1 MKIKQFLMAA
11 AALMLAVSC
20 GPDEPEPQPQPEFTP
35 ETWSVVGTNNEWNEK
50 TAPAMAYENEYYVAQ
65 DVEFAAGGQ
74 FKFVKDN
81 NWTVCR
87 TYRGEKPIL
96 AGYYYAVEH
105 LDGGANIVVK
115 EAGKY
120 DIYLNKATDTFY
132 LMADG
137 AVPADAQDGETIEA
151 APAAVATI
159 TYNQEEITE
168 SNIPFCV
175 TTANVVA
182 ASWAVVP
189 SELVDETYTAE
200 YVLSAE
206 GGIALEGEELNAEN
220 VALNYRNVTAG
231 TEYTIFLAYEDAEG
245 NKVLVTETVTT
256 PGSAAPKV
264 TLWDLAD
271 LGLTSFKGTNSSGV
285 YEFDSFN
292 EDESMNFWLKLEP
305 ADGVLAT
312 AEGVWYDG
320 YRDSEERS
328 VFGFIDDSLAGEWA
342 SIVAGSMCL
351 TTTDTEGV
359 YEMLIP
365 EGDPLIFEGYY
376 GNYSVSGVYTINMT
390 VDTKVEFWINPDAGL
405 GGKMLMC
412 ESMMSMGMPGHY
424 FAMETDG
431 GDFAMITLLDMENVD
446 NYVYPTSG
454 FYGLMGEPMPGQ
466 KGVLVGYEQFGY
478 FTIGGVQYFPY
489 MPESTTDEMGR
500 SYGVE
505 VWNGAEQGMDVLM
518 LDFYLPVF
526 TVEGA
531 KTVITGCYQGPAGFG
546 GAAAKPEVEL
556 NLEMFGF
563 THFTAVIEG
572 NMAILTSRSSNGSL
586 MLNISNWGEP
596 FASEEGV
603 TYIAGD
609 NLIEGMLII
618 DDGFDYFECPLK
630 ADGGRMM
637 LYTTETPHTY
647 EVVFSSRAPLTFEG
661 ANANYVLPK
670 EIDTYEI
677 TIDGLMSAPAGEG
690 DEITEVM
697 GFPYGGG
704 NYVLYAMCGANMIQL
719 DFWNASADDM
729 GMVAGTFN
737 VTDEASFDGTN
748 HLIAGTEARLNY
760 DGAGCY
766 VMTQATQEVVHYI
779 ADGSVT
785 LVDNGDSTWTLSLDF
800 VSDQG
805 ETIKKE
811 YTGAV
816 DFMGL

>member
-20 GPDEPEPQPQPEFTP
+20 GPDVPEPQPEPEFTP
-35 ETWSVVGTNNEWNEK
+35 ETWSVVGTNNEWKEK
-50 TAPAMAYENEYYVAQ
+50 TAPAMEYANEYYVAQ

-81 NWTVCR
+81 SWTVCR

-137 AVPADAQDGETIEA
+137 KLPAEAQDGETIVA

-189 SELVDETYTAE
+189 SEDVDETYTAE

-376 GNYSVSGVYTINMT
+376 GNYSVSGVYTVNMT

-412 ESMMSMGMPGHY
+412 ESMMSSMGMPGHY

-489 MPESTTDEMGR
+489 MPESTTDADGKE
-500 SYGVE
+500 YGVG

-518 LDFYLPVF
+518 LDFYLPVR

-531 KTVITGCYQGPAGFG
+531 LTVITGCYQGPAGFG
-546 GAAAKPEVEL
+546 GAAAKSEIEL
-556 NLEMFGF
+556 NLEMYGF

-572 NMAILTSRSSNGSL
+572 NMAILTSRSNNGSL

-609 NLIEGMLII
+609 NLIDGMLTI
-618 DDGFDYFECPLK
+618 DDGLDFFECPLK
-630 ADGGRMM
+630 DDGGRMV

-661 ANANYVLPK
+661 ANGNYVLPK

-690 DEITEVM
+690 DEITQVINMNYPEY
-697 GFPYGGG
+697 PESLLYINYGDK
-704 NYVLYAMCGANMIQL
+704 LIQL
-719 DFWNASADDM
+719 DCYNAKGSENA
-729 GMVAGTFN
+729 GIVAGTYN
-737 VTDEASFDGTN
+737 VAEFEDYNGTYY
-748 HLIAGTEARLNY
+748 IVAGNDALEGMDYGSYIYAADMTEKLGNI
-760 DGAGCY
+760 
-766 VMTQATQEVVHYI
+766 TS
-779 ADGSVT
+779 GSMVA
-785 LVDNGDSTWTLSLDF
+785 VDNGDGTWTLTFDLTCDTGVTF
-800 VSDQG
+800 QG
-805 ETIKKE
+805 E
-811 YTGAV
+811 YTGEILV
-816 DFMGL
+816 Q

>member
-20 GPDEPEPQPQPEFTP
+20 GPVDEPEPQPEFTP

-50 TAPAMAYENEYYVAQ
+50 TAPAMDYANEYYVAQ

-87 TYRGEKPIL
+87 TYKGDKPIL

-120 DIYLNKATDTFY
+120 DIYLNKEANTFY

-137 AVPADAQDGETIEA
+137 KLPAEAQDGETIVA

-189 SELVDETYTAE
+189 SEEVDETYTAE

-412 ESMMSMGMPGHY
+412 ESMMSSMGMPGHY

-518 LDFYLPVF
+518 MDFYLPVR

-531 KTVITGCYQGPAGFG
+531 QTVITGCYQGPAGFG
-546 GAAAKPEVEL
+546 GAAAKPEIEL
-556 NLEMFGF
+556 NLEMYGF

-572 NMAILTSRSSNGSL
+572 NMAILTSRSNNGSL

-609 NLIEGMLII
+609 NLIDGMLTI
-618 DDGFDYFECPLK
+618 DDGLDYFECPLK
-630 ADGGRMM
+630 DDGGRMV
-637 LYTTETPHTY
+637 LYSTETPHVY

-690 DEITEVM
+690 DEITQVINMNYPEYPESM
-697 GFPYGGG
+697 IYIYYGDK
-704 NYVLYAMCGANMIQL
+704 LIQL
-719 DFWNASADDM
+719 DCYNAKGSENA
-729 GMVAGTFN
+729 GIVAGTYN
-737 VTDEASFDGTN
+737 VAEFEDYNGTYY
-748 HLIAGTEARLNY
+748 IVAGDDMLEGMDYGSYIYAADQTEKFGNI
-760 DGAGCY
+760 
-766 VMTQATQEVVHYI
+766 TS
-779 ADGSVT
+779 GSMVA
-785 LVDNGDSTWTLSLDF
+785 VDNGDGTWTLTFDLTCDTGVTF
-800 VSDQG
+800 QG
-805 ETIKKE
+805 E
-811 YTGAV
+811 YTGEILV
-816 DFMGL
+816 Q